1 MRKQHPT
8 GPLSLPRPAHSAC
21 SRLAWAHHSRPHH
34 WVLKIVFI
42 WMPKWGEENTAQEES
57 THQLGT
63 SIFLKNTKIPP
74 KGAGSA
80 GCDETGLS

>member
-34 WVLKIVFI
+34 WALKIVFI
-42 WMPKWGEENTAQEES
+42 WMPKWGGEKIQPK
-57 THQLGT
+57 
-63 SIFLKNTKIPP
+63 KNQPISLALPFFKKYKDTP
-74 KGAGSA
+74 KGSR
-80 GCDETGLS
+80 LSWV